1 MNNVVSSNNVAT
13 NMKVYTLTENYDRD
27 SFSPPLVV
35 VSEVNEMGVLV
46 SVRCMGHQH
55 VAKTEISV
63 S

>member
-27 SFSPPLVV
+27 SFVV

-46 SVRCMGHQH
+46 SVWCMGHQH
-55 VAKTEISV
+55 VAKTKMSLNT
-63 S
+63 